1 MEIKVRDTNG
11 DWRLKVVKPIKWT
24 SRTLGCVI
32 QFRGRS
38 GDGRE
43 WWVAPSVGGT
53 PERGPIGTYFVAQH
67 KKYGEEYVTGFATT
81 QEAMAYCQGKFA
93 DLILS
98 CLE

>member
-1 MEIKVRDTNG
+1 MKVEVLDG
-11 DWRLKVVKPIKWT
+11 DGNWRRKIVKPIKWT
-24 SRTLGCVI
+24 SRTLSHVI

-43 WWVAPSVGGT
+43 WWVCPSMGGT
-53 PERGPIGTYFVAQH
+53 PDRGPVGTFFVAQP
-67 KKYGEEYVTGFATT
+67 KKYGDDYVTGFTTT
-81 QEAMAYCQGKFA
+81 QDAMAYCQRKFA